1 MEAVSGGEELMM
13 RLLTLVLVLAA
24 FPAPLI
30 SADPT
35 TLRAIGVIERYD
47 PGTCTLLLATSIDVK
62 RFTLGSTVRIRQ
74 GRRTLVAADLV
85 QLIGYR
91 ASVRYLDG
99 GHSPAVESIH
109 VWQVGGRRDSRGAT
123 PVN

>member
-1 MEAVSGGEELMM
+1 MIR
-13 RLLTLVLVLAA
+13 RLALVLVLSL
-24 FPAPLI
+24 FPAPSI
-30 SADPT
+30 RADPT
-35 TLRAIGVIERYD
+35 TLRAIGIIERYD
-47 PGTCTLLLATSIDVK
+47 PGTCTLLLATSLDVK

-99 GHSPAVESIH
+99 GRAPAVESIH
-109 VWQVGGRRDSRGAT
+109 VWQVGGKRDSGGAT
-123 PVN
+123 PFE

>member
-1 MEAVSGGEELMM
+1 MM
-13 RLLTLVLVLAA
+13 RLLALVLALST

-35 TLRAIGVIERYD
+35 TLRAIGIIERYD

-62 RFTLGSTVRIRQ
+62 RFTLESTVRIRQ
-74 GRRTLVAADLV
+74 GRRTLVAADLA

-99 GHSPAVESIH
+99 GRAPTVESIH
-109 VWQVGGRRDSRGAT
+109 VWQVGGKGDSRGAT